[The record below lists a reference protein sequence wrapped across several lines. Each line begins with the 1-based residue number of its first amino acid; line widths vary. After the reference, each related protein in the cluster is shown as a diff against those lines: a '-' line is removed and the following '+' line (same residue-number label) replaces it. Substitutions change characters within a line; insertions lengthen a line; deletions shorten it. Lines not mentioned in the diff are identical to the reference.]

1 MTRLVLPEPGSTPI
15 RRQDIPALIA
25 RRSRTDPVRFE
36 YSYSLRPL
44 RSSFR
49 LLAGRSLQE
58 DSLMR
63 SLLVCLAG
71 VVVFGM
77 VAVSQSACADD
88 KETVQAADAPVGIE
102 TGQMFVTIENRAGTP
117 LLDLTIAI
125 QPPAGAPPFTYL
137 VSRLEGGQKRDVPLS
152 SFSSRD
158 GTTFNLRMVRP
169 RSVRV
174 TATDLVQKKYNV
186 QAPWK

>member
-1 MTRLVLPEPGSTPI
+1 
-15 RRQDIPALIA
+15 
-25 RRSRTDPVRFE
+25 
-36 YSYSLRPL
+36 
-44 RSSFR
+44 
-49 LLAGRSLQE
+49 
-58 DSLMR
+58 MR